1 MHIHYRY
8 MRCSH
13 VAPRTGGSD
22 VLGQWQKKAPARH
35 KDNLQIRKSQ
45 LLNSALPQRW
55 LPSEQQPVRLF
66 HLPQIAA

>member
-45 LLNSALPQRW
+45 LLNSAAQL
-55 LPSEQQPVRLF
+55 S
-66 HLPQIAA
+66 A